1 MVPSSWW
8 LVAGV
13 AFGCASSPDTPHPSA
28 DAPVPVAGQ
37 ALPNP
42 AERAL
47 PDAGLTLRPMVPP
60 GAGTIPEPNLELQ
73 TPNSG
78 GAGGIRAP
86 QNDAPPPA
94 KPGLRT
100 PQRPYS
106 PTPPKPDSQGRMSAP
121 TLDPN
126 APTMPVQPKGP
137 SNTNAPPAD
146 R

>member
-13 AFGCASSPDTPHPSA
+13 AFGCANSPETPHPSP
-28 DAPVPVAGQ
+28 DAQVPIAGQ
-37 ALPNP
+37 ALPTP

-60 GAGTIPEPNLELQ
+60 GAGTS
-73 TPNSG
+73 SG
-78 GAGGIRAP
+78 GAAGIRAP

-94 KPGLRT
+94 KPVLRT

-106 PTPPKPDSQGRMSAP
+106 PTPPKPDSQGRMPAP